1 MVGGQIGTTRGMI
14 QLEFSPI
21 TAWFMAWRPL
31 PYAGLCR
38 RHLLPHYQSNSGM
51 GNEATSD
58 TGSAKSAGL
67 LVPVFSLRRD
77 ADLGIG
83 DVVALRDFIDWNAE
97 LGMGFVQLLPINETG
112 SDNSPYNAI
121 SSVALDPLT
130 LDCSPGEA
138 GLEDLSKSVY
148 DEVLAGLDMGEL
160 RRGGVDYVKVRELK
174 FDLLWRAF
182 LVFLE
187 KHCQQGTKRDEAFH
201 AYCEAQAGWLGDY
214 CLFRLLMDMEGG
226 NQNWQ
231 TWGDAFNT
239 IDKAREFVRN
249 LLDSEP
255 VKTERQLM
263 FYAYV
268 QWITDQQWRAV
279 RKHADE
285 RGVALMGDMPIGVSF
300 CSADVFA
307 NPSIF
312 DLDWYGGA
320 PPETNFKDDE
330 FTVKWGQN
338 WGIPMYRWDVME
350 ERGFVWWRRRVEK
363 LCEIFSM
370 FRVDHALGFYRI
382 YSFPWNP
389 VRNEEFLPLSE
400 DEAKQKTGGRLPG
413 FKRYPDDTPEHK
425 ASNRADGEKY
435 LKVLIEAAGG
445 AEVIAE
451 DLGVVPDYVGP
462 SLESLGIPGM
472 KVPHWEYYEDGRGAI
487 PGDAYGEISFATYST
502 HDHDPMQVQ
511 WENHRRCLEEARE
524 NPPAE
529 GDDDAQKA
537 LNEARSFM
545 DAMKTFAG
553 IATDAGKD
561 DGALP
566 YGDTVREALLL
577 ALFKSNSRYAGVMIT
592 DALGLDD
599 RINVP
604 GVLGE
609 NWVYR
614 MESTVDDLRTNPHWA
629 YLGERMKKLLIEGG
643 RASTIEKES
652 HGVSEGVTTEE

>member
-1 MVGGQIGTTRGMI
+1 
-14 QLEFSPI
+14 
-21 TAWFMAWRPL
+21 
-31 PYAGLCR
+31 
-38 RHLLPHYQSNSGM
+38 M
-51 GNEATSD
+51 GNEAISETRPL
-58 TGSAKSAGL
+58 KSAGL

-77 ADLGIG
+77 DDLGIG
-83 DVVALRDFIDWNAE
+83 DVVALREFIDWNAE
-97 LGMGFVQLLPINETG
+97 IGMSFVQLLPINETG

-130 LDCSPGEA
+130 LDCAPGED
-138 GLEDLSKSVY
+138 GLEDLSTSVY
-148 DEVLAGLDMGEL
+148 DEVLADLDMGEL

-182 LVFLE
+182 LAFLE
-187 KHCQQGTKRDEAFH
+187 KHCQQGTERDEAFH
-201 AYCEAQAGWLGDY
+201 SYCETQTGWLGDY
-214 CLFRLLMDMEGG
+214 CLFRLLMDMENG

-231 TWGDAFNT
+231 TWGEDFNT
-239 IDKAREFVRN
+239 VEKAREFVN
-249 LLDSEP
+249 DLLESEA

-268 QWITDQQWRAV
+268 QWIADQQWRAV
-279 RKHADE
+279 REHADK
-285 RGVALMGDMPIGVSF
+285 RGVELMGDMPIGVSF

-330 FTVKWGQN
+330 FTMKWGQN

-350 ERGFVWWRRRVEK
+350 ANDFEWWRRRVTK

-389 VRNEEFLPLSE
+389 VRNDEFLPLSE
-400 DEAKQKTGGRLPG
+400 EEAKAKTGGRLPG
-413 FKRYPDDTPEHK
+413 FKRFPDDTEEHK
-425 ASNRADGEKY
+425 ASNRSDGEKY
-435 LKVLIEAAGG
+435 LRVLSEAAGG

-451 DLGVVPDYVGP
+451 DLGVVPDYVRP

-472 KVPHWEYYEDGRGAI
+472 KVPHWEYYQDGRGVI
-487 PGDAYGEISFATYST
+487 PGDEYGEISFATYST

-511 WENHRRCLEEARE
+511 WETHRRRLEEARK
-524 NPPAE
+524 NPPAH
-529 GDDDAQKA
+529 DDHDAHAA
-537 LNEARSFM
+537 LNEAQSFM
-545 DAMKTFAG
+545 EAMNRFAG
-553 IATDAGKD
+553 IAVDAGPE
-561 DGALP
+561 GQPLP
-566 YGDTVREALLL
+566 YGDSVREALLL

-592 DALGLDD
+592 DALGLED

-629 YLGERMKKLLIEGG
+629 YLGERTKKLLIESG
-643 RASTIEKES
+643 RASTVAKDSDDVGEAAA
-652 HGVSEGVTTEE
+652 SEE